1 MGVETADKTGFGRV
15 SRVKGRVFEVL
26 SLGASLFGILM
37 LALLLVYVVTDAF
50 GLESASP
57 EWLLIYYVTLVIPFL
72 GFCLYSVGSRA
83 LARNTA
89 LALGVGLVGAVV
101 VFTGI
106 EMFVRPIPRLSWPLF
121 YMFLVVVPVTA
132 YVGFVGSRAPVGLV
146 GFGLLGRLLGGA
158 GFGIALFMLFGVF
171 EPATWLWAYTV
182 GVLPAVAVYSYSS
195 YVLDSPMPVSAVPIV
210 VMGGAVAIYRGDP
223 AAFGLYLLSFAPAAV
238 FLFSAGQET
247 GSTRDRALG
256 TVVLLLG
263 ATGLGATVFRLF
275 ENLWPNSSVLSL
287 LEVSALTTWH
297 WTYTLLVLPAVGI
310 ALFAYSYRTVDSA
323 ATVLAGLPMLT
334 GSAVVIR
341 PESAIAFG
349 LYLVSFAP
357 AGVFLFRAAEQSGG
371 RRDRLLGTVALLVGI
386 AGLVGSLSVELV
398 LTTVFPV
405 RPATFGIFVWTLVVP
420 LSVVVAY
427 LTAQRSTRRQGLA
440 SGGLVFL
447 LGAGVSRAAVL
458 VDITPSTALL
468 YLVGI
473 GVPTIM
479 FVSRAIDD
487 REGVPGLVLP
497 VVLVGGTL
505 IGAAVVQTLGVGT
518 PEPWLDPSFLSGTA
532 HPLPEQAGFYPAIVG
547 SVVIIAMV
555 GVFSFVLGVGT
566 AVFLE
571 EYTPDSGPLAT
582 VTRLVQINIAN
593 LAAVPSVVY
602 GLLGLGVFVNLI
614 GFGLGTAVTAA
625 ITLSLLILPI
635 TVIAA
640 QEAIRSV
647 PDSLRNGSYAM
658 GATRWQTTRN
668 VVLPEAFSGILTGTI
683 LALGR
688 AIGETAPLIMIGAP
702 TVVFSAPDS
711 ISDKLAAMPMQI
723 FAWSSSAKTEFQY
736 GVLAAGVVTLLVVLL
751 SLNAAAIILRNRSER
766 D

>member
-1 MGVETADKTGFGRV
+1 MGVETADRTDFGRV
-15 SRVKGRVFEVL
+15 SRLKGRVFEAL
-26 SLGASLFGILM
+26 SLGASVFGILM

-57 EWLLIYYVTLVIPFL
+57 EWLLSYFVTLVLPFL
-72 GFCLYSVGSRA
+72 GFCLYSAGSRT

-89 LALGVGLVGAVV
+89 LALGVGLVGAFA

-106 EMFVRPIPRLSWPLF
+106 ETFVRSIPRLSWPLF
-121 YMFLVVVPVTA
+121 YLFLVGVPVTT
-132 YVGFVGSRAPVGLV
+132 YVGFIGSRAPVGLV
-146 GFGLLGRLLGGA
+146 GFGLLGRLVGGA
-158 GFGIALFMLFGVF
+158 GFGVALFMLFGVF

-182 GVLPAVAVYSYSS
+182 GVLPAVVVYAYSRR
-195 YVLDSPMPVSAVPIV
+195 VVESPIPVSAGLLV
-210 VMGGAVAIYRGDP
+210 VTGGAVAVYRGDP
-223 AAFGLYLLSFAPAAV
+223 AAFGLHLLSFAPAGV
-238 FLFSAGQET
+238 FLFGTAQQT
-247 GSTRDRALG
+247 GNTRGRVLAS
-256 TVVLLLG
+256 VVLLLG
-263 ATGLGATVFRLF
+263 GAGLGATAFRLF
-275 ENLWPNSSVLSL
+275 ETVWPNTSLLGL

-297 WTYTLLVLPAVGI
+297 WTYTLLALPAVGV
-310 ALFAYSYRTVDSA
+310 ALYAYSYRALDAPTSVP
-323 ATVLAGLPMLT
+323 AGLLVVT
-334 GSAVVIR
+334 GSAVVVR
-341 PESAIAFG
+341 PESPIALG
-349 LYLVSFAP
+349 LYLLSFAP
-357 AGVFLFRAAEQSGG
+357 AGLSLLRAAEQSG
-371 RRDRLLGTVALLVGI
+371 RRRERLLGAVGLLTGI
-386 AGLVGSLSVELV
+386 AGLVGSRSLELT

-405 RPATFGIFVWTLVVP
+405 RPATFGIFVWALVVP

-427 LTAQRSTRRQGLA
+427 LTAQRSTRRQGVA
-440 SGGLVFL
+440 TGALVFA

-468 YLVGI
+468 YLVAI
-473 GVPTIM
+473 GVPTVM
-479 FVSRAIDD
+479 FISQTV
-487 REGVPGLVLP
+487 EEQTGLPGLALP
-497 VVLVGGTL
+497 VVLVGGVL
-505 IGAAVVQTLGVGT
+505 LGAAVVQTLGVGT

-532 HPLPEQAGFYPAIVG
+532 HPLPERAGFYPAIVG

-555 GVFSFVLGVGT
+555 AVISFVLGVGT

-571 EYTPDSGPLAT
+571 EYTPSGGPLAT
-582 VTRLVQINIAN
+582 VTRVVQINIAN

-602 GLLGLGVFVNLI
+602 GLLGLGVFVNIL

-647 PDSLRNGSYAM
+647 PDSMRNASYAM

-736 GVLAAGVVTLLVVLL
+736 GVLAAGVVTLLVVLI